1 MRPTPPKGH
10 THKLSGKRTD
20 RVEKRRFQRVF
31 RTLESGSSLIQSKLP
46 TEGARVRQAVKALTV
61 FASAISQVPRT
72 EGTCIAIAT
81 GIAPVRIEASMTLLL
96 AKP

>member
-46 TEGARVRQAVKALTV
+46 TEGARVRQAVKA